1 METFLVLKFLFYIF
15 QFSSV
20 TQSCLT
26 LCDPMDCNIPGLHVH
41 WQLPEFTQ
49 THVHW
54 VSDAIQP
61 SYPLSS
67 PSPAFNLSQYQGL
80 LKRVSSLHLVAI
92 YLIDIFN
99 WKCCVSFRCI
109 AKWLSYASY
118 LLFFKFFSHL
128 GYYRVLNIILCAI
141 SSWKRM
147 K

>member
-1 METFLVLKFLFYIF
+1 MENFLVLKFLFYIF
-15 QFSSV
+15 LFSSV

-26 LCDPMDCNIPGLHVH
+26 LCDPMDCNTPRLPVH

-67 PSPAFNLSQYQGL
+67 PSLAFNLSQHWGL
-80 LKRVSSLHLVAI
+80 FKWVSSLHLVAM

-99 WKCCVSFRCI
+99 WKCCVSFRYI
-109 AKWLSYASY
+109 AKRLSYTSY

-128 GYYRVLNIILCAI
+128 GYYRVLNIILHAI
-141 SSWKRM
+141 
-147 K
+147 